1 MMDYG
6 LTDSY
11 EWDEAKR
18 RENLEKHAIDFAEIG
33 GFEWDDA
40 VYNESPRYG
49 ELRWRAIGYIGNRLH
64 TAVYTERGRR
74 YRIISLRRSSK
85 REERYYAE
93 AQAGTHQPD

>member
-40 VYNESPRYG
+40 VYNSNSTHG
-49 ELRWRAIGYIGNRLH
+49 ELRWVVTGYIGDRLYKVIYTVRGNR
-64 TAVYTERGRR
+64 R
-74 YRIISLRRSSK
+74 RIISLRKANS
-85 REERYYAE
+85 RELRDH
-93 AQAGTHQPD
+93 AQT